1 MEDEISAQ
9 EKSKNKRKGG
19 GRREED
25 EVEGKRKKRKVIHL
39 QPDEQLMD
47 CGITKLPAAAT
58 TAAGIAEL
66 QLFRERGKKAES
78 VGGGIVASITVRS
91 YSGMIWNKVCGL
103 CQTVATGGYGEE
115 MGFGNSEN
123 KSRLSVSTAQVQTPA
138 AVAGGDALA
147 GRVVERPPQRK
158 TR

>member
-1 MEDEISAQ
+1 MQRRESRQAMRMTALRNCSSFENGG
-9 EKSKNKRKGG
+9 KGRKGG
-19 GRREED
+19 GWD
-25 EVEGKRKKRKVIHL
+25 SCINHL
-39 QPDEQLMD
+39 
-47 CGITKLPAAAT
+47 
-58 TAAGIAEL
+58 
-66 QLFRERGKKAES
+66 
-78 VGGGIVASITVRS
+78 
-91 YSGMIWNKVCGL
+91 CGL
-103 CQTVATGGYGEE
+103 CQTVAIGGCGEE

>member
-1 MEDEISAQ
+1 M
-9 EKSKNKRKGG
+9 RKCSSFENG
-19 GRREED
+19 
-25 EVEGKRKKRKVIHL
+25 GKRQK
-39 QPDEQLMD
+39 
-47 CGITKLPAAAT
+47 GW
-58 TAAGIAEL
+58 G
-66 QLFRERGKKAES
+66 
-78 VGGGIVASITVRS
+78 VGLVASITVRS

-115 MGFGNSEN
+115 IGFGNSEN
-123 KSRLSVSTAQVQTPA
+123 KSRLSVSAAQVQTPA